1 MRTHPVPDPR
11 GRRDQSHDP
20 RYLNRVSPLQVPAGQ
35 GGRRFALAEG
45 AERLVEFHNN
55 PADELPLLCR
65 TQAPS
70 SPLSTRAER
79 PRPAAPHAV
88 FPQSPRVVSA
98 VRRTGPSTPLSS
110 RAERPRTGILS
121 LYCRYYP
128 NVSLLS
134 SNRPQHSPLEPGG
147 EPSRP
152 AAPHAVFPLSRPTG
166 TSKRFVAQTR
176 ALPSRAGRRALGL
189 RHPTPC
195 SR

>member
-110 RAERPRTGILS
+110 RAE
-121 LYCRYYP
+121 
-128 NVSLLS
+128 
-134 SNRPQHSPLEPGG
+134 SP
-147 EPSRP
+147 RP
-152 AAPHAVFPLSRPTG
+152 AAPHAVFPMSRPTG

-176 ALPSRAGRRALGL
+176 ALPSRAGRRALSTCG
-189 RHPTPC
+189 TPRRVPVE
-195 SR
+195 SPHRY

>member
-88 FPQSPRVVSA
+88 FPQSPRVISA

-110 RAERPRTGILS
+110 RAESPRTGILS
-121 LYCRYYP
+121 LDYRYYP
-128 NVSLLS
+128 NVALPS

-152 AAPHAVFPLSRPTG
+152 AAPRAVFPQSPRVISAVRRTG
-166 TSKRFVAQTR
+166 PST
-176 ALPSRAGRRALGL
+176 LPSAGSLPIASATAAELP
-189 RHPTPC
+189 H
-195 SR
+195 